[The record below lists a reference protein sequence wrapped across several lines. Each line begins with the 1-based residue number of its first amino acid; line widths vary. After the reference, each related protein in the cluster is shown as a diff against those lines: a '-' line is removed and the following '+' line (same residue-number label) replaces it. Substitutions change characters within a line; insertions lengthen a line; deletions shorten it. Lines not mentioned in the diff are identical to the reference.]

1 MYINTDVIGAPS
13 QNLND
18 NYIEEPE
25 INEAMKLIAI
35 HITMT
40 EDFIS
45 SFQFELCNNKEFFLT
60 PLIGHK
66 TNRESTWCVP
76 QDENVESII
85 VYYRHFLHGLVF
97 VTNKGTLS
105 PLFGGETFEKKIIK
119 IYGDLVSYGGTYA
132 NHITS
137 VYFIYRDITKKSCI
151 EDNDDSTIEPSE
163 DLPKEYYKLLIE
175 N

>member
-1 MYINTDVIGAPS
+1 MYINTDVIGSPS
-13 QNLND
+13 NNLND

-25 INEAMKLIAI
+25 INETMKLVAI

-40 EDFIS
+40 EDFLS

-85 VYYRHFLHGLVF
+85 LYYRHFLHGLGF
-97 VTNKGTLS
+97 ITNKGTSS
-105 PLFGGETFEKKIIK
+105 PLFGGETFEKKVINIK
-119 IYGDLVSYGGTYA
+119 GDLLSYGGTYA

-137 VYFIYRDITKKSCI
+137 IYFIYRDITKNSSI
-151 EDNDDSTIEPSE
+151 QHYNNSVIEPSE
-163 DLPKEYYKLLIE
+163 IVPKKYYNILNE